1 MRESN
6 YLKAGVAGIAG
17 SLAMFILMRIGLATG
32 MAPFNI
38 PPSAAF
44 LMKLGILAKPLGLI
58 AHFFYGT
65 LWAVLLAGFFKEKV
79 TILKGVGL
87 SVFLWI
93 IMMFIISPI
102 IGWGV
107 FGFSEATELAK
118 NEKLYLENPLKYVV
132 ATLFLHLI
140 YGITVGAVEA
150 KWAVKNN
157 A

>member
-1 MRESN
+1 MQPSN
-6 YLKAGVAGIAG
+6 YWKAGVAGIAA

-44 LMKLGILAKPLGLI
+44 LMKLGILVKPLGLI

-65 LWAVLLAGFFKEKV
+65 LWAVLLAGFYQGQV
-79 TILKGVGL
+79 TIMKGVGL
-87 SVFLWI
+87 SVFLWL

-102 IGWGV
+102 IGWGL
-107 FGFSEATELAK
+107 FGFSEATELPADT
-118 NEKLYLENPLKYVV
+118 KLYLDQPPKYVI
-132 ATLFLHLI
+132 ATLVLHI
-140 YGITVGAVEA
+140 VYGVIVGAVQA
-150 KWAVKNN
+150 KWAVKDV